1 MQLMQ
6 TVALKANTVDT
17 NTGTELERLYA
28 DR

>member
-1 MQLMQ
+1 MPLIQ
-6 TVALKANTVDT
+6 TVELNNSTVDT